1 MSNHRA
7 ILIAGP
13 TASGKSAIALAV
25 AEKLG
30 GVVVNADSMQVYS
43 DLRILSARPSDADET
58 RAPHALYGCVPAAEA
73 YSVGRW
79 LKDVSRA
86 IVGAKRRGQVPIITG
101 GTGLY
106 FKALLEGLSPIP
118 EIPPVIRD
126 YWRGKGGSLCA
137 EELHKLLSE
146 RDPEMARRLRPSD
159 PQRVIRALE
168 VLDATGCSLAE
179 WQNEPGEPVLPEEHT
194 RRFFVSPPR
203 EALYARVDRRFD
215 SMLESGALEEVRALA
230 EQNLDPGLPAMRALG
245 VLPLMRMLAGNMTQ
259 DEAIWRTKT
268 DTRRYAKR
276 QLTWAK
282 RNMIAWNEIKTKD
295 SESIIDEIFAI
306 VDA

>member
-13 TASGKSAIALAV
+13 TASGKSAIALAL

-30 GVVVNADSMQVYS
+30 GIIVNADSMQVYS
-43 DLRILSARPSDADET
+43 ELRILSARPGAGDEA
-58 RAPHALYGCVPAAEA
+58 RAPHALYGCVPAAQA

-79 LKDVSRA
+79 LEDVSRA
-86 IVGAKRRGQVPIITG
+86 IGDAERQGLMPILTG

-106 FKALLEGLSPIP
+106 FKALLDGLSPIP
-118 EIPPVIRD
+118 DIPPEIRD
-126 YWRGKGGSLCA
+126 YWRA
-137 EELHKLLSE
+137 EEGARNAQELHKTLGE

-179 WQNEPGEPVLPEEHT
+179 WQNEPGKPVLTAEQAL
-194 RRFFVSPPR
+194 RLFVSPPR
-203 EALYARVDRRFD
+203 EALYARIDRRFD
-215 SMLESGALEEVRALA
+215 SMLERGALEEVRALA
-230 EQNLDPGLPAMRALG
+230 EQDLDPGLPVMRALG
-245 VLPLMRMLAGNMTQ
+245 VRPLMQMLSGNMTQ
-259 DEAIWRTKT
+259 DDAIRRTKT

-282 RNMIAWNEIKTKD
+282 RNMIAWKEIKTKD
-295 SESIIDEIFAI
+295 SESIMDKIFAI
-306 VDA
+306 IDV

>member
-13 TASGKSAIALAV
+13 TASGKSAIALAL

-43 DLRILSARPSDADET
+43 ELRILSARPSAGDEA
-58 RAPHALYGCVPAAEA
+58 RAPHALYGCVPAAQA

-79 LKDVSRA
+79 LEDVSRA
-86 IVGAKRRGQVPIITG
+86 IGDAKRLEQVPIITG

-106 FKALLEGLSPIP
+106 FKALLDGLSPIP
-118 EIPPVIRD
+118 DIPPEIRD
-126 YWRGKGGSLCA
+126 YWRA
-137 EELHKLLSE
+137 EEGARNAQELHKTLGE

-179 WQNEPGEPVLPEEHT
+179 WQNEPGKPVLPAEQAL
-194 RRFFVSPPR
+194 RFFVSPPR
-203 EALYARVDRRFD
+203 EALYARIDRRFD
-215 SMLESGALEEVRALA
+215 SMLERGALEEVRALA
-230 EQNLDPGLPAMRALG
+230 EQDLDPGLPVMRALG
-245 VLPLMRMLAGNMTQ
+245 VKPLMQMLSGNMTR
-259 DEAIWRTKT
+259 DDAIRRTKT

-282 RNMIAWNEIKTKD
+282 RNMIAWKEVLVKD
-295 SESIIDEIFAI
+295 SESIMDKIFAI
-306 VDA
+306 IDV